1 MRANKVALTPS
12 NQDLARKGTGP
23 AARPLSWHRRVHGEP
38 DLADV
43 LGDPIVH
50 LVMGRDGVAPEEL
63 TALIERARCG
73 LRRRVCQDF
82 PLAA

>member
-1 MRANKVALTPS
+1 MNAVSRKASLLSYSAVPASK
-12 NQDLARKGTGP
+12 QDG
-23 AARPLSWHRRVHGEP
+23 WHRRVHGEP
-38 DLADV
+38 SLTEVLA
-43 LGDPIVH
+43 DPIVH